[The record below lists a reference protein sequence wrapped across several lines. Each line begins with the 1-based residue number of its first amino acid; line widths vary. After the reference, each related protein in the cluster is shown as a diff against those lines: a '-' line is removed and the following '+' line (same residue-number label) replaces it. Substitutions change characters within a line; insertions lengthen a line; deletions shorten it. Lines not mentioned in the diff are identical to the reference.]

1 MINFP
6 RQVRLTRPEEF
17 QHVFERGRHRRLS
30 GQGLIARVR
39 ENGVQQARLGLAI
52 SKRNLKR
59 AVDRNLVKRLARE
72 SFRRYQSQLPAV
84 DIVILSQP
92 SLLGM
97 LNTDISKQLALIWQ
111 QVQRQYPSRAPIVT
125 I

>member
-1 MINFP
+1 MDFP
-6 RQVRLTRPEEF
+6 RHVRLTRPGEF
-17 QHVFERGRHRRLS
+17 QHVFERGRNRRLS
-30 GQGLIARVR
+30 GQGLMARVR
-39 ENGVQQARLGLAI
+39 ENDVQQARLGLAI
-52 SKRNLKR
+52 SKRNLRR

-97 LNTDISKQLALIWQ
+97 PNSDISKQLDLIWQ
-111 QVQRQYPSRAPIVT
+111 QVQRQYSSRPRPT
-125 I
+125 IT

>member
-1 MINFP
+1 MDFP
-6 RQVRLTRPEEF
+6 RHVRLTRPGEF

-30 GQGLIARVR
+30 GQGLMARVR
-39 ENGVQQARLGLAI
+39 ENDVQQARLGLAI
-52 SKRNLKR
+52 SKRNLRR

-97 LNTDISKQLALIWQ
+97 PNSDISKQLDIIWQ
-111 QVQRQYPSRAPIVT
+111 QVQRQYSSRPRPT
-125 I
+125 IT

>member
-1 MINFP
+1 M
-6 RQVRLTRPEEF
+6 
-17 QHVFERGRHRRLS
+17 
-30 GQGLIARVR
+30 ARVR
-39 ENGVQQARLGLAI
+39 ENDVQQARLGLAI
-52 SKRNLKR
+52 SKRNLRR

-97 LNTDISKQLALIWQ
+97 PNSDISKQLDIIWQ
-111 QVQRQYPSRAPIVT
+111 QVQRQYSSRPRPT
-125 I
+125 IT

>member
-1 MINFP
+1 MDFP
-6 RQVRLTRPEEF
+6 RHVRLTRPGEF

-30 GQGLIARVR
+30 GQGLMARVR
-39 ENGVQQARLGLAI
+39 ENDVQQARLGLAI
-52 SKRNLKR
+52 SKRNLRR

-97 LNTDISKQLALIWQ
+97 PNSDISKQLDLIWQ
-111 QVQRQYPSRAPIVT
+111 QVQRQYSSRPRPT
-125 I
+125 IT